1 MKASKRFGWLV
12 AAGLGLAGVGG
23 APAHA
28 EYWQTQVFLQ
38 QPQDHQRAYVSG
50 LLDMYQHARAQLAP
64 VPRDPIWECARQM
77 NGETIRARFIEWV
90 LAEPALW
97 RFSPADLFLQ
107 AMEDFCRTGR

>member
-1 MKASKRFGWLV
+1 MTAMKALRAIVTGIV
-12 AAGLGLAGVGG
+12 LACASA
-23 APAHA
+23 APAGA
-28 EYWQTQVFLQ
+28 EFWQTQVFLQ

-50 LLDMYQHARAQLAP
+50 LLDMYQHTRAALAP

-77 NGETIRARFIEWV
+77 NGEAIRARFIEWV

-107 AMEDFCRTGR
+107 AMQDICRTGR